1 MFSHYN
7 LIYILTSLQSI
18 EQIIAY
24 SEDFIDFNEFL
35 WANKRLNFNATLQ
48 LLMVIGE
55 ETKKI
60 DNDLKRQYGQ
70 IPWRSI
76 QGVRNRIA
84 HDYRGIDHEEV
95 YAIVIEELKPLKKV
109 LIDMLGKVDYEQ
121 STLNEA
127 LNSPYYS
134 ELSYLRNKD

>member
-1 MFSHYN
+1 MYSHYN

-24 SEDFIDFNEFL
+24 SEGFENFDEFL

-60 DNDLKRQYGQ
+60 DNDLKRLYGH

-95 YAIVIEELKPLKKV
+95 YAIVTEELKPLKTA
-109 LIDMLGKVDYEQ
+109 LIDMLGKVEYEQ
-121 STLNEA
+121 STIDEA

-134 ELSYLRNKD
+134 ELAYLRSKT